1 MNEQEK
7 RYYGTS
13 SAERIE
19 NEIEREHAHG
29 QPAVPKREW
38 EVWMVLTVAKEP
50 RSFHPSQAGATHYA
64 QGENVRYLE
73 DRRIVASH
81 E

>member
-13 SAERIE
+13 SAERTE

-29 QPAVPKREW
+29 QPTVPKREW
-38 EVWMVLTVAKEP
+38 EGCSFGEEYHFGELVAYGDMDTVVTVK
-50 RSFHPSQAGATHYA
+50 
-64 QGENVRYLE
+64 
-73 DRRIVASH
+73 IVEVS
-81 E
+81 